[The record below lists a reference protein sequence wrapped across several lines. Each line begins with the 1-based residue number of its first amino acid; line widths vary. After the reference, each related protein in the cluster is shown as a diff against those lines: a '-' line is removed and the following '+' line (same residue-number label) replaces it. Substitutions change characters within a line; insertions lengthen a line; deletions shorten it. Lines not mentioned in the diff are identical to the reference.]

1 MRISMS
7 PAHSSTRPWARHVLA
22 SVLALGAAAC
32 PRPQAA
38 PTPLTP
44 GVEPELRIGLAV
56 GAASV
61 TLGGDGELF
70 VTDDGNGEPVGS
82 VPAGASWTI
91 VPDTGGLRVVRPDG
105 SRSPRHVGLSA
116 VNVRSEERR
125 VGEG

>member
-1 MRISMS
+1 MQTSTS
-7 PAHSSTRPWARHVLA
+7 PSHNSTRPWARRRLA
-22 SVLALGAAAC
+22 SVLALAAAAC

-44 GVEPELRIGLAV
+44 GVEPELRVGVAV

-82 VPAGASWTI
+82 VPAGGSWTI
-91 VPDTGGLRVVRPDG
+91 VPDTAGQRLGRPDG
-105 SRSPRHVGLSA
+105 SRSA
-116 VNVRSEERR
+116 
-125 VGEG
+125 